1 MTGNSP
7 STGQPVVEGLF
18 TFADGRIALTGSL
31 CSGCGAQYF
40 PRVEGCRDPS
50 CASGELADC
59 ELPRSGTLYSYSWQA
74 YRPPDLYPADD
85 WQPYA
90 LGTVELSPGLRV
102 LSRLDVPRSDLSIGM
117 VLELGADVLAR
128 TDDAPVIG
136 YVFRQ
141 GAAN

>member
-1 MTGNSP
+1 MTVDVT
-7 STGQPVVEGLF
+7 STGQPVVKGLF
-18 TFADGRIALTGSL
+18 TLANGVIALTGSL
-31 CSGCGAQYF
+31 CAGCGAQYF

-50 CASGELADC
+50 CTSGELVDC
-59 ELPRSGTLYSYSWQA
+59 DLPRKGTLYSYSWQG

-90 LGTVELSPGLRV
+90 LGTVELTPGLRV

-128 TDDAPVIG
+128 ADDGPVIG

-141 GAAN
+141 AGAN